1 MTAQR
6 ARYCTFVACLKP
18 VMDEEMGCFGEVA
31 QLEDVMAKLGK
42 VSIKIVGIRSKGI
55 SLKSSA
61 GDGEPREPAGHVRA
75 DHGGRE
81 GRRRLRRRRTLPL
94 PRHTAVHAD
103 ADLKYGTEVA
113 TTFRTENSAFSE
125 CLSIRRQFSTIE

>member
-42 VSIKIVGIRSKGI
+42 VSIKIVGIRTKVF
-55 SLKSSA
+55 
-61 GDGEPREPAGHVRA
+61 H
-75 DHGGRE
+75 
-81 GRRRLRRRRTLPL
+81 
-94 PRHTAVHAD
+94 
-103 ADLKYGTEVA
+103 
-113 TTFRTENSAFSE
+113 
-125 CLSIRRQFSTIE
+125 

>member
-42 VSIKIVGIRSKGI
+42 VRMIKIVLGSETEV
-55 SLKSSA
+55 LNSSDL

-81 GRRRLRRRRTLPL
+81 GRRRLRRRRILPL
-94 PRHTAVHAD
+94 PRHAAIDAD
-103 ADLKYGTEVA
+103 ADLKHGTKVA
-113 TTFRTENSAFSE
+113 ASLGTGP
-125 CLSIRRQFSTIE
+125 

>member
-42 VSIKIVGIRSKGI
+42 VRFMIDVIQCEQRYLLQV
-55 SLKSSA
+55 
-61 GDGEPREPAGHVRA
+61 
-75 DHGGRE
+75 
-81 GRRRLRRRRTLPL
+81 
-94 PRHTAVHAD
+94 
-103 ADLKYGTEVA
+103 
-113 TTFRTENSAFSE
+113 F
-125 CLSIRRQFSTIE
+125 

>member
-42 VSIKIVGIRSKGI
+42 VRMIKIVGIRNKGTYLI
-55 SLKSSA
+55 K
-61 GDGEPREPAGHVRA
+61 V
-75 DHGGRE
+75 
-81 GRRRLRRRRTLPL
+81 
-94 PRHTAVHAD
+94 
-103 ADLKYGTEVA
+103 
-113 TTFRTENSAFSE
+113 
-125 CLSIRRQFSTIE
+125 I